1 MVAAEE
7 LAAWLCKTQR
17 RDCKTTRILP
27 YLFRI
32 RYIDNKSLK
41 CDIERN
47 AQER

>member
-1 MVAAEE
+1 MVAAGEV
-7 LAAWLCKTQR
+7 ATWLYDKSAK
-17 RDCKTTRILP
+17 DCKVARILP